1 MRRFEMKRLTALF
14 LTVILLCSLVSC
26 GEFDADTARKNLKKC
41 GYAVTTATDDDLGKL
56 ASCLPDDTVYGFKGT
71 ESISIF
77 FYGSAAKA
85 EKAKE
90 TYLAALGEFADVLL
104 KVVKIEVKGA
114 TFYMT
119 TDEASVRAAYNG
131 VGK

>member
-1 MRRFEMKRLTALF
+1 MKRFTAL
-14 LTVILLCSLVSC
+14 LLAATLLLCFASC
-26 GEFDADTARKNLKKC
+26 GGGFDADTARKNLKKC

-56 ASCLPDDTVYGFKGT
+56 SSCMPEETVYGFKDT
-71 ESISIF
+71 ESITIF
-77 FYGSAAKA
+77 FYDSAAKA